1 MQSNI
6 QTTAA
11 SGYERSARKAAK
23 PPIALLVTAWLILIA
38 GGAAGMVW
46 YTGYI
51 QRNITTEIE
60 LQTAA
65 RIGTMQADYIARIE
79 QLETGLQAE
88 ISQISGKVDSLNEL
102 LTFTKDNANNKTDNS
117 NKLYTQINEVKKQLD
132 ELKKNLDVLK

>member
-11 SGYERSARKAAK
+11 SGYERSSRKTAK
-23 PPIALLVTAWLILIA
+23 PPVAFLVTAWLILIA
-38 GGAAGMVW
+38 GGAAGMVS

-51 QRNITTEIE
+51 ERNITAQIE
-60 LQTAA
+60 AQTAA
-65 RIGTMQADYIARIE
+65 RISTMQTDYLARIE
-79 QLETGLQAE
+79 QVEAGLQAE
-88 ISQISGKVDSLNEL
+88 ITQISGKVDSLNEL